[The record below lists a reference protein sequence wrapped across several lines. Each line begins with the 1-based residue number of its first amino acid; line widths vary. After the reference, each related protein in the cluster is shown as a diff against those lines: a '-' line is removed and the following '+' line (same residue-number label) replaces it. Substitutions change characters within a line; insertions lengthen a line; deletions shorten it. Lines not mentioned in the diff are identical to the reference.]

1 MRTLMTMKLALFS
14 ALVLALATPAVVN
27 AQNLR
32 NGNWDYITTAEDETS
47 YFGQILSRM
56 GNQVVLKVLV
66 VNGKDEADKDYV
78 VTRGVKCKEKM
89 LKAKR
94 SQWKKVAED
103 VVGWSWIQFA
113 CQ

>member
-1 MRTLMTMKLALFS
+1 MRTQMTMKLALFA
-14 ALVLALATPAVVN
+14 ALALALATPAVVN

-32 NGNWDYITTAEDETS
+32 NGNWDYITTADDETS
-47 YFGQILSRM
+47 FLDQILSSM
-56 GNQVVLKVLV
+56 GDQVVLKVLV
-66 VNGKDEADKDYV
+66 VNSKDEVDKDYV